1 MPLQQGSRFS
11 RYGGRD
17 QRQRPKDEFEVKL
30 IDLAR
35 VTRVAEG
42 GKHLS
47 FRAVVVGGD
56 RKGKV
61 GIGIGKGLD
70 VAQAIE
76 KAGRNAK
83 KNVIIVPITKD
94 SIANEVEAKFGPSRV
109 LLKPQVKGRGLVAG
123 GPVRVVCQLAGIKN
137 ISAKYIS
144 GTHNKLNNA
153 MAVIVALKKLKP
165 HAATQPEIYF
175 AEIFLM

>member
-1 MPLQQGSRFS
+1 M
-11 RYGGRD
+11 
-17 QRQRPKDEFEVKL
+17 RPKDDFEVKL

-61 GIGIGKGLD
+61 GVGIGKGLD

-83 KNVIIVPITKD
+83 KNVIIVPVAED
-94 SIANEVEAKFGPSRV
+94 SIPHEVSAKFGPSEV
-109 LLKPQVKGRGLVAG
+109 ILKPQAKGRGLVAG
-123 GPVRVVCQLAGIKN
+123 GPVRVVCQLVGIKN
-137 ISAKYIS
+137 ISAKFIS
-144 GTHNKLNNA
+144 GTHNKLNNVS
-153 MAVIVALKKLKP
+153 AVIKALKQLKP
-165 HAATQPEIYF
+165 YAVPPTQTEPQTKE
-175 AEIFLM
+175 

>member
-1 MPLQQGSRFS
+1 MPTNQQRTSFS
-11 RYGGRD
+11 PYRRSPGG
-17 QRQRPKDEFEVKL
+17 RQRPREDFEIKL

-35 VTRVAEG
+35 VTRVAKG

-83 KNVIIVPITKD
+83 KNVITVPIAED
-94 SIANEVEAKFGPSRV
+94 SIPHEVSAKFGPSVV

-123 GPVRVVCQLAGIKN
+123 GPVRTVCQLAGIKN
-137 ISAKYIS
+137 ISAKFLS
-144 GTHNKLNNA
+144 GTHNKLNNVT
-153 MAVIVALKKLKP
+153 AVIEALKQLQSYAVPPTEPK
-165 HAATQPEIYF
+165 A
-175 AEIFLM
+175 

>member
-1 MPLQQGSRFS
+1 MAFQQQSRFS
-11 RYGGRD
+11 RYGSRGP
-17 QRQRPKDEFEVKL
+17 QRPKDDFEVKL

-56 RKGKV
+56 KKGKV
-61 GIGIGKGLD
+61 GVGTGKGLD

-83 KNVIIVPITKD
+83 KNVIIVPIDND
-94 SIANEVEAKFGPSRV
+94 SIAHEVDAKYGPSQI
-109 LLKPQVKGRGLVAG
+109 LLKPQAKGRGLVAG
-123 GPVRVVCQLAGIKN
+123 GAARVVCQLAGIKN

-165 HAATQPEIYF
+165 HAVTPTETKTQEG
-175 AEIFLM
+175 